1 MSHRINHGE
10 KPTADSNS
18 TQRKQTGSRVI
29 KPKKQALLKQHN
41 MKKKL
46 SSGLAAATEK
56 SLAGKAG
63 HLEMLHGGKKDKKAE
78 KAGQAKK

>member
-1 MSHRINHGE
+1 
-10 KPTADSNS
+10 
-18 TQRKQTGSRVI
+18 
-29 KPKKQALLKQHN
+29 

-63 HLEMLHGGKKDKKAE
+63 HLEMLSGGKKDRKAN
-78 KAGQAKK
+78 KAGEKPKK